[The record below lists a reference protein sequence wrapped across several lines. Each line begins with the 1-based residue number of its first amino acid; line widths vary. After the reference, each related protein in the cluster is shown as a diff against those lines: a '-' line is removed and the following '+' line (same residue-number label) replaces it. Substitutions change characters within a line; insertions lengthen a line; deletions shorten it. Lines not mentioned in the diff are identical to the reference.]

1 MEAPRQLRRSATSRI
16 IGGVCGGLADYFG
29 LDPTVVRVV
38 WMALTIL
45 SMGFGGIILY
55 LLAWI
60 IMPASS
66 TVEGRAVG
74 SVPMASAL
82 VGLVLIGGGILLL
95 LIMAL
100 PWGFVHPWPLHWHW
114 CWPTVTLRFILPFA
128 LVILGVAL
136 MVAGLS
142 GRSPKSAAGEV
153 STAGTTITS
162 STAREAEGERPPAR
176 RLFRSSRNK
185 KIAGICGGLGD
196 YFNMDPTV
204 FRILWILLLIF
215 FGTGILLYL
224 ILWIVIPLESES
236 VRSTTS

>member
-16 IGGVCGGLADYFG
+16 IGGVCGGLAEYLG
-29 LDPTVVRVV
+29 LDPTVVRIV
-38 WMALTIL
+38 WIALTVL

-66 TVEGRAVG
+66 TGERQAGG
-74 SVPMASAL
+74 SMPMASAL

-100 PWGFVHPWPLHWHW
+100 PWGFIHPWPVYWHWHW
-114 CWPTVTLRFILPFA
+114 PAMTLRFLLPLV
-128 LVILGVAL
+128 LVILGIAL
-136 MVAGLS
+136 IVVGLS
-142 GRSPKSAAGEV
+142 GRSPKGTTGEI
-153 STAGTTITS
+153 STAGPTTS
-162 STAREAEGERPPAR
+162 PMAKEAEGERPPVR
-176 RLFRSSRNK
+176 RLYRSLRNK

-196 YFNMDPTV
+196 YFNVDPTV
-204 FRILWILLLIF
+204 FRILWVLLLIL

-224 ILWIVIPLESES
+224 ILWILIPIESES
-236 VRSTTS
+236 VRSATS